1 MKAPLLRRHAATLG
15 FAALMLVLAAVVA
28 AATAYH
34 LVHLRSVELQR
45 LGDAAAHHARVFESH
60 LSHSLNVVDLTLG
73 NLADGDVPGS
83 EGNNNIWHRSSDYFG
98 VNLSLTPIV
107 TASSVIY
114 AQPRFDRPLDF
125 RILSDTVVT
134 FTITKLLSAGVSG
147 TVWYD
152 NRPPAGVHTY
162 DLAIKN
168 SLIFKLQ

>member
-83 EGNNNIWHRSSDYFG
+83 DPAARSAHLRLALRHAPYLRSLSILDPDGRVAAFCSFSLFSLSANIESCVAIIPVY
-98 VNLSLTPIV
+98 
-107 TASSVIY
+107 
-114 AQPRFDRPLDF
+114 
-125 RILSDTVVT
+125 
-134 FTITKLLSAGVSG
+134 FTISVNTFLRVVIS
-147 TVWYD
+147 
-152 NRPPAGVHTY
+152 
-162 DLAIKN
+162 
-168 SLIFKLQ
+168 